1 MKMICLRIYQLN
13 CQNHAAKIF
22 EWPNWDDQHSK
33 TVVSVT
39 RIWTENDKM
48 GDKVQDGWAERGI
61 GSKVNSRL
69 TIPCSD
75 AGSVGT
81 VFFLVQSALYWGV
94 WNSPPPSTCNSVCV
108 SVRTNILNRI
118 SNELQTLKS
127 SLPIFCGTFSCRYG
141 LMIHL
146 IFS

>member
-1 MKMICLRIYQLN
+1 MKMICQRIYQLN

-22 EWPNWDDQHSK
+22 EWPNRDDQHSK

-39 RIWTENDKM
+39 RIWTENDKIW
-48 GDKVQDGWAERGI
+48 DKVQDGWAERGI

-81 VFFLVQSALYWGV
+81 VFFWYSLHCIEGYGTPPL
-94 WNSPPPSTCNSVCV
+94 PPPVTVYV
-108 SVRTNILNRI
+108 LVFERI
-118 SNELQTLKS
+118 
-127 SLPIFCGTFSCRYG
+127 F
-141 LMIHL
+141 
-146 IFS
+146 